1 MESSSSGGGIVDSA
15 GKMVH
20 GLKFQ
25 LAAPSSPPPRHFV
38 HYLGAEH
45 PCPPAPFFPPTTQ
58 FVHFLGVA
66 YQTEPPLL
74 LSCHI
79 LAPTVHAQFGLR
91 ESFPSHPLPAA
102 RPALQFVHYSG
113 PEYQTEV
120 ALLSRNI
127 LLQSSADVEGTW
139 RGGMVRI
146 RGQGRLQ
153 GVLAYRLGQYN
164 NLGAY
169 PIHWH
174 MVPPA
179 PSGANYAHD
188 CAVFRS
194 FYRCFVV
201 HGPTPTVLLDN
212 VAFHAQGNCF
222 YLEDGV
228 EEYNWLEHNL
238 AAFVHVIGNP
248 AGGPSQTGTT
258 HYQAPNLAHP
268 ADAAASAFYAA
279 NANNAFVN
287 NAASGGE
294 EEAGRGG

>member
-1 MESSSSGGGIVDSA
+1 M
-15 GKMVH
+15 
-20 GLKFQ
+20 
-25 LAAPSSPPPRHFV
+25 
-38 HYLGAEH
+38 
-45 PCPPAPFFPPTTQ
+45 
-58 FVHFLGVA
+58 
-66 YQTEPPLL
+66 
-74 LSCHI
+74 
-79 LAPTVHAQFGLR
+79 
-91 ESFPSHPLPAA
+91 
-102 RPALQFVHYSG
+102 HYSG

-164 NLGAY
+164 SLGAY

-294 EEAGRGG
+294 EETRRGG